1 MNRNIKSLEQV
12 IRDTITAMERGKE
25 EIFRIA
31 EAAREEC
38 AAVERE
44 VEQIKQ
50 AVAEQVRLVDELE
63 RQDRKARLRLLDV
76 SRDFQKYGEQDVK
89 EAYEKAREIQ
99 VQLGV
104 ARERE
109 RFLRQQRDQLER
121 RLKYLMTMLE
131 RAEALASQVGVAMGY
146 LVNDLKDLPSQ
157 FANMEKSRGLG
168 LSIIKAQEEER
179 RRVAREIHDGPA
191 QLLANVVLRI
201 DVCQRLAAQDV
212 ARLQEELGQLKDLVR
227 LSLQDVRKIIFNL
240 RPMALD
246 DLGLVPA
253 LRGYLKDYQEKSGL
267 ETDLVFFGT
276 DRRFETTFEV
286 ALFRLIQEA
295 LTNVVKHAQAK
306 RVWVKIDIGNRE
318 IKMSVK
324 DDGRGFDVEKA
335 RQEAAGTKFGLVG
348 MRERTELLGG
358 RMDIT
363 SSPGLGTRINFFVP
377 LPE

>member
-1 MNRNIKSLEQV
+1 MNRNAKSLEQV

-50 AVAEQVRLVDELE
+50 AVGEQVRLVDDLD
-63 RQDRKARLRLLDV
+63 RQDRKARLRLLGV
-76 SRDFQKYGEQDVK
+76 SRDFHKYGEQDVK
-89 EAYEKAREIQ
+89 EAYEKARDVQ
-99 VQLGV
+99 VQLSV

-109 RFLRQQRDQLER
+109 GFLRQQRDQLER
-121 RLKYLMTMLE
+121 RLKYLMSMLE
-131 RAEALASQVGVAMGY
+131 RAESLASQVGVAMGY
-146 LVNDLKDLPSQ
+146 LVHDLKDLPSK

-227 LSLQDVRKIIFNL
+227 LSLQDVRRIIFNL

-253 LRGYLKDYQEKSGL
+253 MRGYLKDFQEKTGV
-267 ETDLVFFGT
+267 ETDLVFFGA
-276 DRRFETTFEV
+276 DRRFENTFEV
-286 ALFRLIQEA
+286 AIFRLIQEA
-295 LTNVVKHAQAK
+295 LTNVSKHAQAK
-306 RVWVKIDIGNRE
+306 RIWVKIDLGSRE
-318 IKMSVK
+318 IKINVK

-335 RQEAAGTKFGLVG
+335 RHEGAGTKFGLAG
-348 MRERTELLGG
+348 MRERAELLGG
-358 RMDIT
+358 RTDVS
-363 SSPGLGTRINFFVP
+363 SSPGLGTRVSFSVP